1 MYVCSLYVGLCSLT
15 IMLDG
20 VSGIGIDSGSRF
32 CIFLSI
38 YPDNPFDA
46 SSWNIF
52 IFHCSKFSPLNFC
65 SSESIVSEG
74 VPDIVML

>member
-1 MYVCSLYVGLCSLT
+1 MVGVLEYIGVIVNW

-20 VSGIGIDSGSRF
+20 VSGIGIDSGSGF

-52 IFHCSKFSPLNFC
+52 VFHYSKFSPLNFC
-65 SSESIVSEG
+65 SSESVVSEG